1 MRIAVF
7 GTGMVGQTLA
17 SRLAG
22 LGHDV
27 TVGTRDPASSLART
41 DADERGTPGF
51 GTWAQQH
58 PDIGVAAYGEAAR
71 DAELVVNAT
80 SGEGALEALEEAVA
94 DLEGTVVLDVSNPLD
109 FSGGFPPLL
118 SVCND
123 DSLGEELQRAFP
135 QARVVK
141 SLNTM
146 NASVMADPA
155 SVGGGDHS
163 VFVCGDDAEAKQV
176 VAGLLGELGHR
187 DVIDLGDI
195 TNARGVEM
203 WLPLWVRLASALGTA
218 SFQLKI
224 VR

>member
-1 MRIAVF
+1 
-7 GTGMVGQTLA
+7 MVGQTLA
-17 SRLAG
+17 ARLAE
-22 LGHDV
+22 LGHEV

-41 DADERGTPGF
+41 EPDQRGMPGF
-51 GTWAQQH
+51 GAWAQAH

-94 DLEGTVVLDVSNPLD
+94 DLDGTVVLDVSNPLE

-123 DSLGEELQRAFP
+123 DSLGEELQRAYP

-146 NASVMADPA
+146 NASVMADPT

-163 VFVCGDDAEAKQV
+163 AFLSGDDAEAKEIV
-176 VAGLLGELGHR
+176 RELLTQLGHR

-195 TNARGVEM
+195 TTARGVEM
-203 WLPLWVRLASALGTA
+203 WLPLWVRLAGTLGTA